1 VLRAQLVSRR
11 NLFSFLAL
19 IAFVPAIFAVDVL
32 TWHNDSARTGQ
43 NQSETILTPA
53 NVNFNQFGKL
63 FVIPTDGQVYAQP
76 LYVSNLTIPGKGVH
90 NVVYIATEHDT
101 VYACDADNGVV
112 LWQVS
117 LLKTGET
124 PSDNRGCSQVTPEI
138 GITAT
143 PVIDRNAGLNGTIY
157 VAPMSKDSS
166 GNYFQRLHAL
176 DLVTGAEQ
184 SGSPVDVSASYPGSG
199 ANSNGGN
206 VFFDPK
212 QYKERPGLVLNNG
225 IVYTTWSSHCDF
237 DPYTAFIIGYNQTT
251 LAQVRVIDL
260 VPNGKEG
267 SIWAAGAAPAVDASG
282 NMYAL
287 TGNGTFETT
296 LDANGFP
303 NHSDFG
309 NCFVKLSTAN
319 NSLQVADYW
328 TMFNTIAESNA
339 DQDLGSG
346 GVVLLPDMIDS
357 GGITRHLAVGGGKD
371 GHLYIVNRD
380 NMGKFNPSSNA
391 NIYQDF
397 PGATA
402 GGLWAT
408 SAYFNGTLYVG
419 GTGDH
424 LKAFAFSNAR
434 LGTTPASS
442 SSVTFSYPGT
452 TPSISANGT
461 LNGIVWAEQV
471 GTGGAAVL
479 RAYDATN
486 LTTELNNSTHA
497 SNSSHQSGPSSKL
510 DTP

>member
-1 VLRAQLVSRR
+1 MVSRR
-11 NLFSFLAL
+11 NLASFLSVITL
-19 IAFVPAIFAVDVL
+19 VPAIFAVDVV
-32 TWHNDSARTGQ
+32 TWHNDIARTGQ
-43 NQSETILTPA
+43 NPSETILTLS
-53 NVNFNQFGKL
+53 NVNANQFGKL
-63 FVIPTDGQVYAQP
+63 FVISTDGQVYAQP

-90 NVVYIATEHDT
+90 DVIYIATEHDS
-101 VYACDADNGVV
+101 VYACDAGNGAV

-124 PSDNRGCSQVTPEI
+124 PSDNRGCSQITPEI

-157 VAPMSKDSS
+157 VAAMSKNSS

-184 SGSPVDVSASYPGSG
+184 SGSPVDVAASYPGSG
-199 ANSNGGN
+199 ANSSGGN

-225 IVYTTWSSHCDF
+225 IVYTTWSSHCDIN
-237 DPYTAFIIGYNQTT
+237 PYTSWIIGYDQTS
-251 LAQVRVIDL
+251 LSRVRVIDL
-260 VPNGKEG
+260 VPNGSEG

-287 TGNGTFETT
+287 TGNGTFETA

-303 NHSDFG
+303 NQSDFG
-309 NCFVKLSTAN
+309 NCFVKISTAN
-319 NSLQVADYW
+319 STLQVADYW
-328 TMFNTIAESNA
+328 TMFNTIAESSV

-346 GVVLLPDMIDS
+346 GVVLLPDMTDS

-380 NMGKFNPSSNA
+380 NMGKFNSNSNA

-402 GGLWAT
+402 SGLWAT
-408 SAYFNGTLYVG
+408 PAYFNGTLYVG

-424 LKAFAFSNAR
+424 LKAFAFTNAR
-434 LGTTPASS
+434 LGTTPTSS
-442 SSVTFSYPGT
+442 SSVVFSYPGT

-461 LNGIVWAEQV
+461 LNPIVWAEQA
-471 GTGGAAVL
+471 GSGGAAVL
-479 RAYDATN
+479 RAYRRD
-486 LTTELNNSTHA
+486 
-497 SNSSHQSGPSSKL
+497 
-510 DTP
+510 